1 MTDATKAAILLGA
14 LTLTAIVGGLYGAHQ
29 SAAKAAALHRAAI
42 AEGEARA
49 SQQAETQAKA
59 ERAAAQQVAATQL
72 QRVADLERQ
81 LAQHPAPPP
90 AQPVPP
96 DAPAALVVAGLS
108 GLGLHPRLL
117 GEAVKDSLTTE
128 PLALGLT
135 LPDARTTLQ
144 WGREAQRVP
153 PLAAR
158 LGALEALAQAQE
170 GATSALLQRAD
181 AADRA
186 TSAADARADAEHRRA
201 EALQQALHLTPV
213 DRPWTAGL
221 LVGLDTTGT
230 RRAGAYLSRSWGPI
244 HAQVVVLG
252 NTAAVGGG
260 IRF

>member
-1 MTDATKAAILLGA
+1 MTDATKAAILLGT
-14 LTLTAIVGGLYGAHQ
+14 LTLSAVLAGVFGVHQ
-29 SAAKAAALHRAAI
+29 ARAKVAALRRAVI

-49 SQQAETQAKA
+49 SQQSETQAKA

-90 AQPVPP
+90 AQPLPP
-96 DAPAALVVAGLS
+96 DASVSLVLAGLHD
-108 GLGLHPRLL
+108 LGLHPGQITLH
-117 GEAVKDSLTTE
+117 D
-128 PLALGLT
+128 LALGLS

-144 WGREAQRVP
+144 WGREAQRAP
-153 PLAAR
+153 ALAAR
-158 LGALEALAQAQE
+158 LETLESLTQAQE
-170 GATSALLQRAD
+170 GTTNALLQRAE

-186 TSAADARADAEHRRA
+186 TSAAEARADAEHRRA

-221 LVGLDTTGT
+221 LVGLDTTGQ
-230 RRAGAYLSRSWGPI
+230 RRAGAYLSRSWGPV

-252 NTAAVGGG
+252 NTAAIGGG
-260 IRF
+260 ICF